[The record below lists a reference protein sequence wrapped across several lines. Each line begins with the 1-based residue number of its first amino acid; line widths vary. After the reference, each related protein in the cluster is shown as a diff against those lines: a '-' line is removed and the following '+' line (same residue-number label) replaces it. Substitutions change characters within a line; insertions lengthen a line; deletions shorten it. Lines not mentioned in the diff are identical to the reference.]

1 MIFHKALAN
10 LWSHVFRSASTPA
23 RWDSMKIVVGLGNPG
38 QRYLLTR
45 HNVGFMVIEE
55 LAKRWGAENWRS
67 SRHEAHIVQTEKD
80 GQRVLLVAPQ
90 TWMNASGRSVSRVL
104 KYYQVDS
111 ENLLVICDDLS
122 LPLGKLRL
130 RPQGSS
136 GGHNGLKDII
146 SAVGS
151 EFSRLRIGIGQVP
164 TERETADWVLSR
176 FGNGEMTAVLESLQK
191 ATLVVETW
199 IDEGA
204 EVAMNRYN

>member
-1 MIFHKALAN
+1 
-10 LWSHVFRSASTPA
+10 
-23 RWDSMKIVVGLGNPG
+23 MKIVVGLGNPG

-151 EFSRLRIGIGQVP
+151 EFSRLRVGIGQVP

>member
-10 LWSHVFRSASTPA
+10 LWSHVFHSASTPA

-55 LAKRWGAENWRS
+55 LAKRWGVENWRS

-176 FGNGEMTAVLESLQK
+176 FSNGEMTAVLESLQK